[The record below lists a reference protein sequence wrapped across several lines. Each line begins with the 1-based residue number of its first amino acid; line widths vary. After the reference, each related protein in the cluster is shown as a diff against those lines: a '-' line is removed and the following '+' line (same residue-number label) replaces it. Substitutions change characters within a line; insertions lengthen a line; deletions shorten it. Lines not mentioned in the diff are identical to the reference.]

1 MADSSSSD
9 GVFSLHHSDHPN
21 LVLVSKKLNGD
32 NYTSWARGMQ
42 LSLSAKNKL
51 GFITGDIQ
59 EPSFSDD
66 PDAHAAWRRCN
77 DMILSWLLHSLEL
90 DLQES
95 VLFSTSVQAVWD
107 DLRERFYQSN
117 APRIFQLNRE
127 LATISQGFS
136 SISAYFTRLKALWDE
151 LASYNDGCTSSCNAK
166 HDRQQLIPP
175 RQPRFSASR
184 PHNFTQA
191 HHVQGTQAPASSST
205 PATHQVPRFSASRPH
220 NFTQAHHVQG
230 TQAPASSSAPA
241 THQVHGAQPTLHD
254 LQLAMP
260 DLSAEQH
267 SRVLA
272 ALRDTTTPPQANA
285 VLTTDFAQRLGFE
298 GDDWC
303 G

>member
-59 EPSFSDD
+59 EPSSSDD

-77 DMILSWLLHSLEL
+77 DMILSWLLHSLEP

-107 DLRERFYQSN
+107 DLRERFSQSN

-127 LATISQGFS
+127 LATISQGSS

-151 LASYNDGCTSSCNAK
+151 LASYNDGCTCSCNAK

-205 PATHQVPRFSASRPH
+205 PATHQV
-220 NFTQAHHVQG
+220 
-230 TQAPASSSAPA
+230 
-241 THQVHGAQPTLHD
+241 HGAQPTLHD

-272 ALRDTTTPPQANA
+272 ALRDTTTPPQANV
-285 VLTTDFAQRLGFE
+285 VLTTDFA
-298 GDDWC
+298 
-303 G
+303 